1 MAGAHYPENLVNT
14 PIGIPTFKVSIDN
27 QTSLNNLIMAPK
39 TAEKKPVVAAKAAKK
54 PVAKKG
60 GKKGSKKGVES
71 WKVRNA
77 VSIVRYLPSPPSV
90 QPLLTCG

>member
-1 MAGAHYPENLVNT
+1 
-14 PIGIPTFKVSIDN
+14 
-27 QTSLNNLIMAPK
+27 MAPK

-71 WKVRNA
+71 WKVRTPRDNSCTAQASLHRGHYCSA
-77 VSIVRYLPSPPSV
+77 VTSRGGFAPWRSKRCSRTVH
-90 QPLLTCG
+90 

>member
-1 MAGAHYPENLVNT
+1 
-14 PIGIPTFKVSIDN
+14 
-27 QTSLNNLIMAPK
+27 MAPK

-71 WKVRNA
+71 WKVRA
-77 VSIVRYLPSPPSV
+77 VALSLLPCTRP
-90 QPLLTCG
+90 PLLWSRFWLWVTSRPPCPSQARKSHLSARSSLT